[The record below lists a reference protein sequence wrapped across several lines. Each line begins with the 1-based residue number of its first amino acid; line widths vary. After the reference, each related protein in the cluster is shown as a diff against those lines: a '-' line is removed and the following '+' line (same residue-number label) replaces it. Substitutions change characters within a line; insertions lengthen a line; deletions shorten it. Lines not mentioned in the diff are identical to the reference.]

1 MTITKSF
8 PCCANKESS
17 SGMITR
23 HIVKSC
29 CGSRSFIFE
38 TDKPIRKSQTQPF
51 RDAGYL
57 VPDNFFNVGLFY
69 VQKNYL
75 IATSSFGA
83 TRISVRCNGENCSD
97 LLDAFSLL
105 LEQAINI

>member
-1 MTITKSF
+1 
-8 PCCANKESS
+8 
-17 SGMITR
+17 MITR

-38 TDKPIRKSQTQPF
+38 TPKPIRKFQTKPF

-57 VPDNFFNVGLFY
+57 VPDNFFNVGIFY
-69 VQKNYL
+69 VQKNQL
-75 IATSSFGA
+75 IATSSFG
-83 TRISVRCNGENCSD
+83 TTKISIRCNGDNCSQ
-97 LLDAFSLL
+97 LLDDFSLL